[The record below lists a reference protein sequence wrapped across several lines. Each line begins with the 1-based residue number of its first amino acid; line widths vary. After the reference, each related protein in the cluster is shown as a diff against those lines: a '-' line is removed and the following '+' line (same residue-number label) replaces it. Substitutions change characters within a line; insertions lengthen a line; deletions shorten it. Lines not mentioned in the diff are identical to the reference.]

1 METLEDHVVQIHTP
15 PPHSLCTTEGGRIM
29 HLRGLSWPIVGY
41 SNSLDTVSLR
51 VSRNYLLVGP
61 GFNEQLAARW
71 KRAKHQGGRGGSNSR
86 GVSKSSARYVST
98 SLEGWIGRG
107 NKMGGGEVARSRGL
121 VRLKGERSWREV
133 GGGSQWSAHLAD
145 PTSLTSLMIY
155 VELQAP

>member
-1 METLEDHVVQIHTP
+1 
-15 PPHSLCTTEGGRIM
+15 M

-107 NKMGGGEVARSRGL
+107 NKMGGR
-121 VRLKGERSWREV
+121 
-133 GGGSQWSAHLAD
+133 GGGSVKGVGQ
-145 PTSLTSLMIY
+145 
-155 VELQAP
+155 VEGREVVEGGGWR